1 MIDHIDH
8 IVLTTRDKEACIRFY
23 TEVLGM
29 KLERFRTPTEERL
42 ALKFGSQKINLHE
55 WGREFEPRA
64 HVAVP
69 GSLDLCFIA
78 AVPLERVI
86 ARLNELNVQI
96 IEGPVPKTGRR
107 VEAALGLR
115 ARPRPEPRRDLRT
128 GVVKLIIA
136 TPSPFARKARIALI
150 EKQLAHEIEVQN
162 PWQSDIAANPLGKV
176 PALLLDDGRVVH
188 DSSVIIEY
196 LETLFA
202 SDADSEGPERCA
214 CSTARSRPWPT
225 ASAMRWC

>member
-42 ALKFGSQKINLHE
+42 ALKFGAQKINLHE

-78 AVPLERVI
+78 AVPLEEVI
-86 ARLNELNVQI
+86 RRLNERNVRI
-96 IEGPVPKTGRR
+96 IDGPVAKTGAVSRLR
-107 VEAALGLR
+107 SVYVRDPDLNLVE
-115 ARPRPEPRRDLRT
+115 
-128 GVVKLIIA
+128 I
-136 TPSPFARKARIALI
+136 
-150 EKQLAHEIEVQN
+150 
-162 PWQSDIAANPLGKV
+162 
-176 PALLLDDGRVVH
+176 
-188 DSSVIIEY
+188 
-196 LETLFA
+196 
-202 SDADSEGPERCA
+202 SE
-214 CSTARSRPWPT
+214 
-225 ASAMRWC
+225 SA